1 MSGSDPVVSAED
13 RIAILEGKLAAV
25 EAYLIK
31 AAPHI
36 ARLSHLPPT
45 SQEQAANLD
54 NVINALATARQDN

>member
-1 MSGSDPVVSAED
+1 MSDED

-36 ARLSHLPPT
+36 ARLAHMPPT
-45 SQEQAANLD
+45 TQEQAASLD
-54 NVINALATARQDN
+54 NVINALATARQEN

>member
-1 MSGSDPVVSAED
+1 MSDAE
-13 RIAILEGKLAAV
+13 RIAALESKLAAV

-45 SQEQAANLD
+45 TQEQAANLD
-54 NVINALATARQDN
+54 NVINSLATARQEN